1 MSSGWNI
8 TRGNPNI
15 TTSPSLNIAPTV
27 KLNSHW
33 KLRIPLEYGFG
44 SRTVSVNTNSTRY
57 TMNRFSPGVIAYYY
71 TTAGDNTSFFTGI
84 GPLGHFMS
92 FENSSSSTIGG
103 RLELGFSWTGKNS
116 DREILI
122 MYTSAK
128 GSTNANPSEIDFSGL
143 SFGIRVTFN

>member
-1 MSSGWNI
+1 
-8 TRGNPNI
+8 
-15 TTSPSLNIAPTV
+15 
-27 KLNSHW
+27 
-33 KLRIPLEYGFG
+33 
-44 SRTVSVNTNSTRY
+44 
-57 TMNRFSPGVIAYYY
+57 
-71 TTAGDNTSFFTGI
+71 
-84 GPLGHFMS
+84 MS